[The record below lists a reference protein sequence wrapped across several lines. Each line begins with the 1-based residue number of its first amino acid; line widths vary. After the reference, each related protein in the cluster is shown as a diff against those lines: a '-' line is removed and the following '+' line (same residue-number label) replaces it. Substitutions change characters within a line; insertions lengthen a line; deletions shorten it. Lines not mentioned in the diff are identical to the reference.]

1 MAIGY
6 SENLDAV
13 FSGGYSESFSNAW
26 AMRVDAAD
34 KTVRWRRHITAG
46 ATAQT
51 ITAIQVNPQGT
62 KVALVGTQW
71 NNSPL
76 DASGPQVFIN
86 VVRAEDGGFLY
97 RQIAFQYDSNIRLE
111 ITKNAMVYTS
121 SNKIYMALKQ
131 MNSDKSL
138 VISVDPANE
147 AVDWAHEQA
156 GVQGVS
162 GVLIYKNYCAT
173 CANLFIGGNVLNF
186 Q

>member
-62 KVALVGTQW
+62 KVALVGTRW

-97 RQIAFQYDSNIRLE
+97 R
-111 ITKNAMVYTS
+111 
-121 SNKIYMALKQ
+121 
-131 MNSDKSL
+131 
-138 VISVDPANE
+138 
-147 AVDWAHEQA
+147 
-156 GVQGVS
+156 
-162 GVLIYKNYCAT
+162 
-173 CANLFIGGNVLNF
+173 
-186 Q
+186 